1 MDYKSLDNKAVS
13 SLLTLDFRSRKK
25 WGTDVFGIRNVPSS
39 VTLVT
44 YLELL
49 SLPPLFHEA
58 EACL

>member
-44 YLELL
+44 YLVL
-49 SLPPLFHEA
+49 
-58 EACL
+58 